1 MFDPTPIQTYVYTVL
16 CIFFRVQFKGSI
28 DMIDIALKKVDN
40 PLHTE
45 LNFLQKSSFYL
56 SRRILNKQQENQ
68 DANRALQ

>member
-1 MFDPTPIQTYVYTVL
+1 
-16 CIFFRVQFKGSI
+16 
-28 DMIDIALKKVDN
+28 MIDIALKKVDN